1 MKSLN
6 GPVVF
11 LPRNPIAATIAIAVA
26 VLVLKTPKKF
36 QAAFLAVIRSIRQ

>member
-11 LPRNPIAATIAIAVA
+11 FPRNPIAATIAVAVA
-26 VLVLKTPKKF
+26 ALVLRAPKKF
-36 QAAFLAVIRSIRQ
+36 QATFLAIIRRFR